1 MLVWLDNGPVTSL
14 PIFSASVARALRNCT
29 FTNYP
34 EIEDHLS
41 TPALF
46 RLCVFLCCHFAANG
60 TLCNL
65 LIQRYW
71 LSPRNSMQRQETRF
85 IHESPQAEYIRY
97 VVLFE
102 WTTVQSWADTQMQN
116 PFGCSLMMETTLDVK
131 VSRLWHYMHKASR
144 S

>member
-1 MLVWLDNGPVTSL
+1 
-14 PIFSASVARALRNCT
+14 
-29 FTNYP
+29 
-34 EIEDHLS
+34 
-41 TPALF
+41 
-46 RLCVFLCCHFAANG
+46 
-60 TLCNL
+60 
-65 LIQRYW
+65 
-71 LSPRNSMQRQETRF
+71 MQRQETRF